1 MRKYSTALKNEK
13 MSQQLA
19 GSLND
24 EAGLRTREGNRF
36 GLLIKRTIDIVLSVL
51 VIVLGFPFFAA
62 IALIIKATSPGPVFF
77 KQTRIGKN
85 GRSFVMY
92 KFRTMREGIDDS
104 VHREFTQNFIKGNG
118 AYSELDASGAKIY
131 KLTND
136 ARVTG
141 VGAFLRKVSLDELP
155 QFINI
160 LRGEM
165 AIVGP
170 RPPLPY
176 EYECYEEWHKRRVT
190 VKPGLTGLWQVQ
202 GRSSVPFD
210 QMVRLDIHY
219 IENWSLLMDLKIML
233 LTIPVMLAGTGGH

>member
-1 MRKYSTALKNEK
+1 MRKYSAALNNEK
-13 MSQQLA
+13 MTRQLA

-24 EAGLRTREGNRF
+24 ATGLNVRDRNWF
-36 GLLIKRTIDIVLSVL
+36 GLLVKRTIDIVVSLIVF
-51 VIVLGFPFFAA
+51 VLGFPFFLA
-62 IALIIKATSPGPVFF
+62 IALFIKVTSRGPVFYR
-77 KQTRIGKN
+77 QRRIGEN

-104 VHREFTQNFIKGNG
+104 VHREFTQNFIRGTSSHS
-118 AYSELDASGAKIY
+118 ALDDSGMKIY
-131 KLTND
+131 KLTD
-136 ARVTG
+136 DLRVTG
-141 VGAFLRKVSLDELP
+141 VGGFLRKVSLDELP

-165 AIVGP
+165 TMVGP

-176 EYECYEEWHKRRVT
+176 EYECYEEWHKQRVT

-219 IENWSLLMDLKIML
+219 IENWSLLMDIKIML
-233 LTIPVMLAGTGGH
+233 RTIPVMLAGTGGH

>member
-1 MRKYSTALKNEK
+1 MRKFSTALGNEK
-13 MSQQLA
+13 MTQQLA
-19 GSLND
+19 GSLT
-24 EAGLRTREGNRF
+24 EATGLQIRDRNRF
-36 GLLIKRTIDIVLSVL
+36 GLLVKRTIDVIVSLLVL
-51 VIVLGFPFFAA
+51 VLGFPFFLA
-62 IALIIKATSPGPVFF
+62 IALLIKATSRGPVFF
-77 KQTRIGKN
+77 KQRRIGEN

-92 KFRTMREGIDDS
+92 KFRTMKEGIDDT
-104 VHREFTQNFIKGNG
+104 VHREFTQNFIKGNCLQ
-118 AYSELDASGAKIY
+118 STLDDSGAKIY

-136 ARVTG
+136 SRITG
-141 VGAFLRKVSLDELP
+141 IGGFLRRVSLDELP

-165 AIVGP
+165 SIVGP

-176 EYECYEEWHKRRVT
+176 EYECYEEWHKKRVT

-219 IENWSLLMDLKIML
+219 IENWSLSMDLKIML
-233 LTIPVMLAGTGGH
+233 WTLPVMLAGTGGH

>member
-1 MRKYSTALKNEK
+1 MRKYSAALSNEK
-13 MSQQLA
+13 MTQQLA

-24 EAGLRTREGNRF
+24 AAGLTVRDRNRF
-36 GLLIKRTIDIVLSVL
+36 GLLVKRTIDIVVSLLVL
-51 VIVLGFPFFAA
+51 VLGFPFFFA
-62 IALIIKATSPGPVFF
+62 IALLIKTTSRGPVFF
-77 KQTRIGKN
+77 KQKRIGKN
-85 GRSFVMY
+85 GRSFTMY
-92 KFRTMREGIDDS
+92 KFRTMREGLDDS
-104 VHREFTQNFIKGNG
+104 IHREFTQNFIKGN
-118 AYSELDASGAKIY
+118 YSHSTLDDSGSKIY
-131 KLTND
+131 KLTD
-136 ARVTG
+136 DSRITG
-141 VGAFLRKVSLDELP
+141 IGGFLRRVSLDELP

-176 EYECYEEWHKRRVT
+176 EYECYEDWHKQRVK

-219 IENWSLLMDLKIML
+219 IENWSLLMDMKIMMW
-233 LTIPVMLAGTGGH
+233 TIPVMLAGTGGH

>member
-1 MRKYSTALKNEK
+1 MRKFSAALNNEK
-13 MSQQLA
+13 MTQQLA

-24 EAGLRTREGNRF
+24 ATGLEIRDRRRF
-36 GLLIKRTIDIVLSVL
+36 GLFVKRTIDVL
-51 VIVLGFPFFAA
+51 VSLLVLVLGFPFFLA
-62 IALIIKATSPGPVFF
+62 IALLIKVTSPGPVFF
-77 KQTRIGKN
+77 KQGRIGEK

-104 VHREFTQNFIKGNG
+104 IHREFTQNFIKGNG
-118 AYSELDASGAKIY
+118 SYSKLDDSESKIY

-136 ARVTG
+136 SRITG
-141 VGAFLRKVSLDELP
+141 IGGFLRRVSLDELP

-176 EYECYEEWHKRRVT
+176 EYECYEEWHKQRVK

-202 GRSSVPFD
+202 GRSSVPFE

-219 IENWSLLMDLKIML
+219 IENWSLMMDLKIML
-233 LTIPVMLAGTGGH
+233 WTLPVMLAGTGGH

>member
-1 MRKYSTALKNEK
+1 MRKYSTALDNEK
-13 MSQQLA
+13 MTQQLA
-19 GSLND
+19 GSLN
-24 EAGLRTREGNRF
+24 ESAGLTVRDRSRF
-36 GLLIKRTIDIVLSVL
+36 GLLVKRTIDIVVSLLVL
-51 VIVLGFPFFAA
+51 VFGFPFFLA
-62 IALIIKATSPGPVFF
+62 IALLIKATSRGPVFF
-77 KQTRIGKN
+77 KQKRIGKN
-85 GRSFVMY
+85 GRSFIMY
-92 KFRTMREGIDDS
+92 KFRTMREGQDDA
-104 VHREFTQNFIKGNG
+104 VHREFTQNFIQGKCPH
-118 AYSELDASGAKIY
+118 SELDDSGAKIY

-136 ARVTG
+136 TRITG
-141 VGAFLRKVSLDELP
+141 IGGFLRRVSLDELP

-176 EYECYEEWHKRRVT
+176 EYECYEDWHKQRVK

-219 IENWSLLMDLKIML
+219 IENWSLLMDMKIMMW
-233 LTIPVMLAGTGGH
+233 TIPVMLAGTGGH

>member
-1 MRKYSTALKNEK
+1 MRKYSTALDNEK
-13 MSQQLA
+13 MTQQLA

-24 EAGLRTREGNRF
+24 SAGLTIRERSRI
-36 GLLIKRTIDIVLSVL
+36 GLLVKRTIDIVVSLLVL
-51 VIVLGFPFFAA
+51 VFGFPFFLA
-62 IALIIKATSPGPVFF
+62 IALLIKTTSYGPVFF
-77 KQTRIGKN
+77 KQKRIGKN
-85 GRSFVMY
+85 GRSFIMY
-92 KFRTMREGIDDS
+92 KFRTMREGQDDS
-104 VHREFTQNFIKGNG
+104 IHREFTQNFIRGNCPD
-118 AYSELDASGAKIY
+118 SELDDSETKIY

-136 ARVTG
+136 SRITG
-141 VGAFLRKVSLDELP
+141 IGGFLRRVSLDELP

-176 EYECYEEWHKRRVT
+176 EYECYEDWHKQRVK

-219 IENWSLLMDLKIML
+219 IENWSLLMDVKIMMW
-233 LTIPVMLAGTGGH
+233 TIPVMLAGTGGH